1 MQIGDHLVTPRRGY
15 MHHGIYVGCGKVV
28 HYGGYTKGKADGIIV
43 ITTLDEFAQGYGYRT
58 VKHWF
63 RRFSA
68 LRSVER
74 ALSRLGERRYG
85 LVFNNCES
93 FVTWCIWGLRY
104 SSQIGRGALGLSLA
118 AGILVKILL

>member
-15 MHHGIYVGCGKVV
+15 MHHGIYVGGGMVI

-43 ITTLDEFAQGYGYRT
+43 VTTLDEFAQGNGYLT

-93 FVTWCIWGLRY
+93 FVSWCIWGVRF
-104 SSQIGRGALGLSLA
+104 SSQVSKGMLCLALVAGALIRVA
-118 AGILVKILL
+118 A